1 MEAREEGVEG
11 GAEEREGLGVGEEGM
26 EREQLGKL
34 KGKGQ
39 SGNEEL

>member
-1 MEAREEGVEG
+1 MEAREEGVQG
-11 GAEEREGLGVGEEGM
+11 GAEEGEGM